1 MSELL
6 RVENF
11 HVAVGGKTLL
21 HGINLTVN
29 TGEVHVIMGVNGAG
43 KSTLLHAIM
52 GNPAY
57 EITEGHVYFEGE
69 DITEL
74 STDKRA
80 RLGIFLSFQNP
91 VSIAGITTENFIRT
105 AKTTI
110 SGKQQRLFPFKRLLK
125 SRMEGLAMDP
135 SCGDRYLND
144 GFSGGE
150 RKKSEILQMRILE
163 PKLAMLDETDSGLDV
178 DAVRIVSRNIS
189 EFHNE
194 NNSLLLITHLNQ
206 ILKFIRPE
214 LIHKANGKVWE
225 LSVSPQEA
233 RQWQTKTTV
242 ANLRHEGKEI
252 ILRIISDNMPSER
265 AVPCEATLE
274 DLYLFYFPTEEG
286 VK

>member
-178 DAVRIVSRNIS
+178 DAVRIVSRNIGRPGRHVERLINTERLKTLS
-189 EFHNE
+189 QHPCGLFLFRGNLPDNVLRQSPIRFVRKFH
-194 NNSLLLITHLNQ
+194 LILD
-206 ILKFIRPE
+206 LS
-214 LIHKANGKVWE
+214 LIH
-225 LSVSPQEA
+225 
-233 RQWQTKTTV
+233 
-242 ANLRHEGKEI
+242 I
-252 ILRIISDNMPSER
+252 
-265 AVPCEATLE
+265 
-274 DLYLFYFPTEEG
+274 
-286 VK
+286 

>member
-6 RVENF
+6 RVENL

-189 EFHNE
+189 
-194 NNSLLLITHLNQ
+194 LLLITHLNQ

-214 LIHKANGKVWE
+214 FVHVLIDGRIVKEGGSELVSEIEANGFD
-225 LSVSPQEA
+225 A
-233 RQWQTKTTV
+233 YR
-242 ANLRHEGKEI
+242 KE
-252 ILRIISDNMPSER
+252 
-265 AVPCEATLE
+265 V
-274 DLYLFYFPTEEG
+274 
-286 VK
+286 